1 MIGMKKILIY
11 LNMGWSMFVVPL
23 VFVGIS
29 TPITL
34 LCAPLTLKWR
44 LRIIGP
50 FWRAFAWTVL
60 HLSCWSRV
68 HAEDHRQTELRV
80 TPPRG
85 LYISNHQS
93 YLDIPLMLS
102 QYQVLPIMKK
112 EVLYI
117 PIFGVLGWL
126 AGALVVSRGSRGSRK
141 RVFIQARKRLVED
154 QFSLQYY
161 PEGTRSKSGQP
172 KSLQEIK
179 ANLIEVAYDS
189 GVPVIPISM
198 WGTHKVISPQGLLFF
213 GQPLGIIT
221 HKARIPSDYS
231 DVDSFIKDCWDD
243 VVKGHAEL
251 QAKLRS

>member
-1 MIGMKKILIY
+1 MKNILNY
-11 LNMGWSMFVVPL
+11 LNMAWSLFIVPL
-23 VFVGIS
+23 VFLGIS

-34 LCAPLTLKWR
+34 LSAPLPLYWR
-44 LRIIGP
+44 LKMVGP
-50 FWRAFAWTVL
+50 FWRAFSWTVI
-60 HLSCWSRV
+60 HLSCWSKV
-68 HAEDHRQTELRV
+68 HAEDHRQEELRV

-141 RVFIQARKRLVED
+141 RVFIQARKRLVDD

-161 PEGTRSKSGQP
+161 PEGTRSKNGLP
-172 KSLQEIK
+172 KPLNEIK
-179 ANLIEVAYDS
+179 ANLIEVAYNS
-189 GVPVIPISM
+189 KVPVIPISM
-198 WGTHKVISPQGLLFF
+198 YGTSKVILNGVLQI

-221 HKARIPSDYS
+221 HRARIPADYA
-231 DVDSFIKDCWDD
+231 DVDSFISDCWGD
-243 VVKGHAEL
+243 VLRGHAEL
-251 QAKLRS
+251 QAKLQN